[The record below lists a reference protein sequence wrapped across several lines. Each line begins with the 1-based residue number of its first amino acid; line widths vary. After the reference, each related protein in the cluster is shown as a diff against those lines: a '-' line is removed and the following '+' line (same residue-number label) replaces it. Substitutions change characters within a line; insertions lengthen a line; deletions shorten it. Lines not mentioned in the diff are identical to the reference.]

1 MENND
6 LIALLTS
13 PTIIGFAA
21 AAYALLQIAGLYAAV
36 HAVFNARS
44 SQGSTAWAI
53 ALVATPLI
61 ALPLYLIFG
70 RNRFHGYIA
79 ARRLVDADHAEIIRQ
94 VNTFCDGFR
103 SSLTDSRGTL
113 HSLEQ
118 LASLP
123 FMRGNRIRLLVDGN
137 ATFEAIFAAIDSA
150 EHYLLVQF
158 FIFRDDELGQELKRR
173 LVQKVKDGVAV
184 YVLYD
189 EIGSHKLGSQYLREC
204 RDGGIRIMPFYTT
217 KGPANRFQINFRNH
231 RKIVVADGRIA
242 FIGGH
247 NVGDEY
253 LGKNPKIGRWRD
265 THASVEGPVANALQL
280 IFFEDWHWASGELIP
295 NLSWRTEPAGDDDAL
310 VLPSGPA
317 DKLETCNLMFVSA
330 INAAT
335 KRFWIA
341 SPYFVPNDEVIAALQ
356 IAALRG
362 VDVRV
367 LLPANPDHLL
377 VYLASFSFIQ
387 RTGCE
392 GIRFYR
398 YTDGFMHQK
407 TFLVDDMATG
417 IGTANLDTRSFR
429 LNFELTLLTISRRL
443 ASEVE
448 AMFENDFR
456 ASAQVHHNEIERRS
470 FLFRLGAKCAR
481 LLSPIL

>member
-1 MENND
+1 MQDND
-6 LIALLTS
+6 LIELLTS
-13 PTIIGFAA
+13 PTTIGIVAVI
-21 AAYALLQIAGLYAAV
+21 YALMQVGGLYAAV
-36 HAVFNARS
+36 HAVFHARS
-44 SQGSTAWAI
+44 SQGATAWVI
-53 ALVATPLI
+53 ALVATPVV

-70 RNRFHGYIA
+70 RNRFHGYIT
-79 ARRLVDADHAEIIRQ
+79 ARRLVDANHVDIIRQ

-103 SSLTDSRGTL
+103 SSLQDSRGTL
-113 HSLEQ
+113 QSLER
-118 LASLP
+118 LANLP
-123 FMRGNRIRLLVDGN
+123 FMRGNRVRLLVDGN
-137 ATFEAIFAAIDSA
+137 ATFEAIFDAIATA
-150 EHYLLVQF
+150 EKYLLIQF
-158 FIFRDDELGQELKRR
+158 FILRDDELGQELKQR
-173 LVQKVKDGVAV
+173 LIGKAREGVSV

-189 EIGSHKLGSQYLREC
+189 EIGSHKLGSGYLREC
-204 RDGGIRIMPFYTT
+204 REGGLKIIPFHTT
-217 KGPANRFQINFRNH
+217 KGFANRFQINFRNH

-253 LGKNPKIGRWRD
+253 LGKNPDVGHWRD
-265 THASVEGPVANALQL
+265 THASVEGPAANALQL

-295 NLSWRTEPAGDDDAL
+295 NLSWQTEPAGEDDSL

-341 SPYFVPNDEVIAALQ
+341 SPYFVPNDEVVAALQ

-377 VYLASFSFIQ
+377 VYLASFSYIK
-387 RTGCE
+387 RTGRA

-398 YTDGFMHQK
+398 YSNGFMHQK
-407 TFLVDDMATG
+407 AFLVDDIATG

-429 LNFELTLLTISRRL
+429 LNFELTLLTISRTL
-443 ASEVE
+443 ARDVEV
-448 AMFENDFR
+448 MFENDFR
-456 ASAQVHHNEIERRS
+456 AAAQVQYDEIERRH
-470 FLFRLGAKCAR
+470 FLFRLGARLAR

>member
-137 ATFEAIFAAIDSA
+137 ATFEAIFAAIESA
-150 EHYLLVQF
+150 NQYLLVQF

-173 LVQKVKDGVAV
+173 LVEKVKNGVAV
-184 YVLYD
+184 YMLYD

-280 IFFEDWHWASGELIP
+280 VFFEDWHWASGELIP
-295 NLSWRTEPAGDDDAL
+295 DLSWRTAPAGDDDAL
-310 VLPSGPA
+310 V
-317 DKLETCNLMFVSA
+317 
-330 INAAT
+330 
-335 KRFWIA
+335 
-341 SPYFVPNDEVIAALQ
+341 
-356 IAALRG
+356 
-362 VDVRV
+362 
-367 LLPANPDHLL
+367 
-377 VYLASFSFIQ
+377 
-387 RTGCE
+387 
-392 GIRFYR
+392 
-398 YTDGFMHQK
+398 
-407 TFLVDDMATG
+407 
-417 IGTANLDTRSFR
+417 
-429 LNFELTLLTISRRL
+429 
-443 ASEVE
+443 
-448 AMFENDFR
+448 
-456 ASAQVHHNEIERRS
+456 
-470 FLFRLGAKCAR
+470 
-481 LLSPIL
+481 